1 MSERPPVNQAL
12 TVIESID
19 IYKTQKW
26 WKAVVITEG
35 KDFRR
40 AKQVEVYQW
49 LNQNG
54 KWKRKQ
60 KMGVKNADEWAKI
73 KEAVEQLLQKL

>member
-1 MSERPPVNQAL
+1 MSERPPVNKAL

-26 WKAVVITEG
+26 WKAVAITEG
-35 KDFRR
+35 KDFKR

-49 LNQNG
+49 IMKDG

-60 KMGVKNADEWAKI
+60 KMGVKSSDEWTKI
-73 KEAVEQLLQKL
+73 KEAVEQLLTKL

>member
-1 MSERPPVNQAL
+1 MSERPPVNKAL

-35 KDFRR
+35 KEFRR

-49 LNQNG
+49 LNKDG

-60 KMGVKNADEWAKI
+60 KMGVKSADEWAKI
-73 KEAVEQLLQKL
+73 KEAVEQLLPKV